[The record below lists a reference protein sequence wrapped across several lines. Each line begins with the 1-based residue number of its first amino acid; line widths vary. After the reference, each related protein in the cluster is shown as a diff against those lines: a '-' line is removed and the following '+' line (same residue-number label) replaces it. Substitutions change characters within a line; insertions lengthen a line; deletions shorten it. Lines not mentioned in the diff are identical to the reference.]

1 MKREVFI
8 LDTNIWISYLLSK
21 KYDHLVKIILE
32 NNLKVVKCQN
42 LIAEITQVLQRDKFK
57 KYISGNEIAEAVK
70 IHLKLCKLVQ
80 VKLKSNNL
88 TDKKDNYLIDLYRE
102 AKATA
107 LVTGDKLLSEEAFKL
122 GLNVISLAKFETIM
136 D

>member
-1 MKREVFI
+1 MKKEVFI

-32 NNLKVVKCQN
+32 NNLKVVTCQN

-88 TDKKDNYLIDLYRE
+88 TDKKDNYLIDFYRE

-122 GLNVISLAKFETIM
+122 GLNVISLAQFKNMM